1 MRIVWLEMTKD
12 SQTLPHPDEIV
23 SYLMKSPVPVSKQE
37 LSKHFKIQGKEI
49 RQDFKILL
57 KDLVK
62 QGKIEKEKGRN
73 YSAEATVPKTIRIKI
88 TEFNEDRMSFIGEC
102 IDEDVEGIK
111 KAYIRHKDRPKARVN
126 DCFVVRVLDVNNGHA
141 QVKPLKLI
149 YPDRTKLVG
158 VVRLTQEGAI
168 ITPTN
173 RTIKENFELRGD
185 DARDLNDDDL
195 VVISATDGRISSLIE
210 NLGPSDNVKNI
221 TLIAVHENNIRTEF
235 SEDCIEQAKT
245 SDLPPL
251 KDRTDMREI
260 PLVTIDGED
269 ARDFDDAVY
278 AEPTEH
284 GYKIWVAIADV
295 SYYVSH
301 GSPLDKEAIKRG
313 NSTYFPDRVVPML
326 PEHLSNGLCS
336 INPDEERACM
346 ALEMHIDTHG
356 KLTSKK
362 IHRGL
367 MKSHA
372 RLTYTQVQTFLD
384 GGEPDEITPVKK
396 HISHLFD
403 AYKVLRKAREK
414 RGALDIHG
422 TEQKIIMNDE
432 GYITDVTVREQN
444 TANQVIEELMI
455 LSNVAVAELLEAK
468 NAPVMYRI
476 HEPPS
481 LERITTL
488 RDFIGGFGYKVPV
501 SVNINGN
508 DLNGILTK
516 SLGQPEEFIIQ
527 ESVLRSQ
534 SQARYAPENQGHF
547 GLSLERYAHFTSPI
561 RRYADLIVHRSL
573 IRAYKLGKDG
583 LTDTEISQLQ
593 GISEDISDAERRS
606 VRAER
611 DAMSRLTAI
620 YLSEQEEQTF
630 DGIISGVNDAGLFIR
645 LPRYGAEGFI
655 PIRTL
660 PDDFYIHDQKSQS
673 LIGRR
678 TKRIYQLMA
687 SVKVRLRDIDPLMNN
702 IIFEVADEFSA
713 HHDGFSFSLPKSD
726 RGNRRDRGGRRDKGG
741 RGDRKDKRKPQKGS
755 FSNKDNKNTKKNKH
769 KKPKNNKKS

>member
-1 MRIVWLEMTKD
+1 MTKN
-12 SQTLPHPDEIV
+12 SQKLPHPDEIV
-23 SYLMKSPVPVSKQE
+23 SFLSKSLAPVSKQE
-37 LSKHFKIQGKEI
+37 LTRHFKIQGKEL

-62 QGKIEKEKGRN
+62 QGKIDKEKGRN
-73 YSAEATVPKTIRIKI
+73 YSAEATLPKTIRIRI
-88 TEFNEDRMSFIGEC
+88 NEFNDDRMSFIGEC
-102 IDEDVEGIK
+102 IDEIEGIK
-111 KAYIRHKDRPKARVN
+111 KVYMKYKDRPKARVK
-126 DCFVVRVLDVNNGHA
+126 DCFVARITDVNNGHA

-149 YPDRTKLVG
+149 YPDRDKIVG
-158 VVRLTQEGAI
+158 VVRLTKDGAI

-173 RTIKENFELRGD
+173 RTIKEVFELKGD
-185 DARDLNDDDL
+185 DTKDLHDHDL
-195 VVISATDGRISSLIE
+195 VVISATEGRISSLIE
-210 NLGPSDNVKNI
+210 NLGPSDDVKNI
-221 TLIAVHENNIRTEF
+221 TLIAVHENNIRTDF
-235 SEDCIEQAKT
+235 SQECIDQAKA

-278 AEPTEH
+278 AEPTDD

-295 SYYVSH
+295 SYYVPH

-336 INPDEERACM
+336 LNPDEERACM
-346 ALEMHIDTHG
+346 ALEMHIDIYG
-356 KLTSKK
+356 RLTSKR

-372 RLTYTQVQTFLD
+372 RLTYTQVQSYLD
-384 GGEPDEITPVKK
+384 KIDTPEIAPVSK
-396 HISHLFD
+396 HIDHLYE
-403 AYKVLRKAREK
+403 AYKILRKAREK

-432 GYITDVTVREQN
+432 GYITDVAVREQN

-455 LSNVAVAELLEAK
+455 LSNVAVAELLEIR

-476 HEPPS
+476 HEAPS

-501 SVNINGN
+501 SVDISGN

-583 LTDTEISQLQ
+583 LSDTEISQLQ
-593 GISEDISDAERRS
+593 GIAEDISDAERRS

-645 LPRYGAEGFI
+645 LPQYGAEGFI

-660 PDDFYIHDQKSQS
+660 PDDFYIYDQKSQS

-687 SVKVRLRDIDPLMNN
+687 SLKVKLRDIDPLLNN
-702 IIFEVADEFSA
+702 IIFQVADEFSA
-713 HHDGFSFSLPKSD
+713 QHENFSFSTPKEA
-726 RGNRRDRGGRRDKGG
+726 RGSRKYQKGG
-741 RGDRKDKRKPQKGS
+741 QRKKTT
-755 FSNKDNKNTKKNKH
+755 KNTNNAKKNKH
-769 KKPKNNKKS
+769 KTPRNKKKS